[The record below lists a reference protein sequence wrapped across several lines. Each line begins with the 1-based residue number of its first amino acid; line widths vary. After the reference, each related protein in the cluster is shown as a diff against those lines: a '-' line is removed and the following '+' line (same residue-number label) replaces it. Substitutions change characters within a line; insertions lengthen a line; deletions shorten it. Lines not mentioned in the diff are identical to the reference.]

1 MRKLYWYLT
10 TYAKKH
16 GLIFV
21 VSIVTAIAIFSFLVP
36 SLISVIENKKTYYVG
51 LIGDYNIDTLPKEV
65 TGKLSAGLTKVADD
79 GTVEPLLAQRWSTEQ
94 DGKTYRFILK
104 ENIFFRDG
112 RELTTQDINYNF
124 PNVET
129 IITPNDIVFKL
140 PDSFAPFPVAVSQP
154 ILRKEEQSYK
164 LILSRPTLIGIGP
177 YSLVDYKKIGNRI
190 SEVILESRDD
200 KYVYK
205 FYLTEN
211 DAVTAFKHGEVD
223 TLPGLTQR
231 FDIAEW
237 SSVELTQTTDFSK
250 YLAVFFNMRDPKYTK
265 NIRQTLSYAIQKP
278 TDQTRALGPINPESW
293 AYLPALKS
301 YDKDIE
307 RGIERILDEP
317 PQEKLEFSL
326 TTTSTYQDEAETI
339 ISEWEELGKRAFE
352 SCQTTSAI
360 SDKSVC
366 ENMKIQTSLKIT
378 NFPDTS
384 NFEMLLIGQESPPDP
399 DQYQM
404 WHSGESTNFSGF
416 KNTRIDNL
424 LEKGRQT
431 TNFQERKEIYQEFQ
445 QFFLE
450 DAPAIF
456 IRHLDSYTVKR

>member
-16 GLIFV
+16 GLVFIA
-21 VSIVTAIAIFSFLVP
+21 SIVAAIAIFSFLVP

-51 LIGDYNIDTLPKEV
+51 LIGDYNIDTLPREV
-65 TGKLSAGLTKVADD
+65 TTKLSAGLTKIAAD

-104 ENIFFRDG
+104 DNIFFRDG
-112 RELTTQDINYNF
+112 RELTTQDVNYNF

-154 ILRKEEQSYK
+154 ILRKEEQPYK
-164 LILSRPTLIGIGP
+164 LILSRPLLIGIGP
-177 YSLVDYKKIGNRI
+177 YSLVDYKKIGSRI
-190 SEVILESRDD
+190 SEVTLESRDD
-200 KYVYK
+200 RFVYK

-223 TLPGLTQR
+223 ILPGLTQN
-231 FDIAEW
+231 FDIASW
-237 SSVELTQTTDFSK
+237 ASVELTKTTDFSK
-250 YLAVFFNMRDPKYTK
+250 YLAVFFNMKDPKYTK
-265 NIRQTLSYAIQKP
+265 NIRQALSYAIQKP
-278 TDQTRALGPINPESW
+278 SDQTRALGPINPKSW

-317 PQEKLEFSL
+317 PQEKLEFNL
-326 TTTSTYQDEAETI
+326 TTTSTYQAEAEI
-339 ISEWEELGKRAFE
+339 IIFEWEELGKLAFE
-352 SCQTTSAI
+352 SCQTTSTI
-360 SDKSVC
+360 TDKSVC
-366 ENMKIQTSLKIT
+366 ENMEIETNLKIT

-384 NFEMLLIGQESPPDP
+384 NFEMLLIGQESPSDP
-399 DQYQM
+399 DQYQL
-404 WHSGESTNFSGF
+404 WHSGESTNFSGY